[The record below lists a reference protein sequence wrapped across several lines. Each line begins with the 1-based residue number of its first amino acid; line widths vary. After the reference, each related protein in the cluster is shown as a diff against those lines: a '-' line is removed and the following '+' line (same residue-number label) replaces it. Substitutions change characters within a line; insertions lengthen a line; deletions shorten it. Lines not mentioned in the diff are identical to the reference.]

1 MTRGEVT
8 QTRQFVPASC
18 AGFDGSLRS
27 NSIKEFQEERIN
39 PFREWRS
46 NSRGGHEYLKRV
58 SLRFHRIYEFD
69 AWNGHLSP
77 PDETLETLFTR

>member
-39 PFREWRS
+39 PF
-46 NSRGGHEYLKRV
+46 
-58 SLRFHRIYEFD
+58 
-69 AWNGHLSP
+69 
-77 PDETLETLFTR
+77 